1 MRAMDAALKA
11 LAEPRRREI
20 LRIVWSREVAASD
33 IAAHFDVT
41 RSAISQHLS
50 VLKDADLVSE
60 RREGT
65 RRYYRARTETIDELR
80 AFLDDYWTTGLSR
93 LRDAAERASGRTGS
107 MSKPRAVT
115 SEHASVIA
123 EAPRRKKRR

>member
-1 MRAMDAALKA
+1 MDAALKA

-50 VLKDADLVSE
+50 VLKEADLVSE

-65 RRYYRARTETIDELR
+65 RRYYRARTETMEELR
-80 AFLDDYWTTGLSR
+80 AFLDDYWTTGLNR
-93 LRDAAERASGRTGS
+93 LRDAAEASQ
-107 MSKPRAVT
+107 K
-115 SEHASVIA
+115 
-123 EAPRRKKRR
+123 RKKR

>member
-1 MRAMDAALKA
+1 MDAALKA

-20 LRIVWSREVAASD
+20 LRIVWDREVAASD

-50 VLKDADLVSE
+50 VLRAADLVSE

-65 RRYYRARTETIDELR
+65 RRYYRARTETVAELR
-80 AFLDDYWTTGLSR
+80 AFLDEYWTSGLGR
-93 LRDAAERASGRTGS
+93 LKAAAESAERAKGRRATAS
-107 MSKPRAVT
+107 DPRAAT
-115 SEHASVIA
+115 SEPATVNT
-123 EAPRRKKRR
+123 ERRRRAR

>member
-1 MRAMDAALKA
+1 MDAALKA

-50 VLKDADLVSE
+50 VLKEADLVSE

-65 RRYYRARTETIDELR
+65 RRYYRARTETMEELR
-80 AFLDDYWTTGLSR
+80 AFLDDYWTTGLNR
-93 LRDAAERASGRTGS
+93 LRDAAEAMEQASGRRRPAP
-107 MSKPRAVT
+107 KLRAAT
-115 SEHASVIA
+115 SEHATVIT
-123 EAPRRKKRR
+123 ERKKKR

>member
-1 MRAMDAALKA
+1 MDAALKA

-20 LRIVWSREVAASD
+20 LRIVWDREVAASD

-50 VLKDADLVSE
+50 VLRRADLVHE

-65 RRYYRARTETIDELR
+65 HRYYRARTETVAELR
-80 AFLDDYWTTGLSR
+80 AYLDEYWTGGLER
-93 LRDAAERASGRTGS
+93 LRAAAEQASGRR
-107 MSKPRAVT
+107 RATPSRRAAT
-115 SEHASVIA
+115 SEDATVDTQ
-123 EAPRRKKRR
+123 RRRRER

>member
-1 MRAMDAALKA
+1 MDAALKA

-20 LRIVWSREVAASD
+20 LRIVWDREVAASD

-41 RSAISQHLS
+41 RSAISQHLT
-50 VLKDADLVSE
+50 VLKEADHVTE

-80 AFLDDYWTTGLSR
+80 AFLDQYWTTGLAR
-93 LRDAAERASGRTGS
+93 LKAAAESTQ
-107 MSKPRAVT
+107 
-115 SEHASVIA
+115 
-123 EAPRRKKRR
+123 RRRRER

>member
-1 MRAMDAALKA
+1 MDAALKA

-41 RSAISQHLS
+41 RSAISQHLA
-50 VLKDADLVSE
+50 VLKEANLVSE

-65 RRYYRARTETIDELR
+65 RRYYRARPETMNELR
-80 AFLDDYWTTGLSR
+80 AFLDDYWTTGLNR
-93 LRDAAERASGRTGS
+93 LRDAAEASQ
-107 MSKPRAVT
+107 K
-115 SEHASVIA
+115 
-123 EAPRRKKRR
+123 RKKRI

>member
-1 MRAMDAALKA
+1 MDAALKA

-41 RSAISQHLS
+41 RSAISQHLT
-50 VLKDADLVSE
+50 VLKDADLVTE

-65 RRYYRARTETIDELR
+65 HRYYRARTETIEELR
-80 AFLDDYWTTGLSR
+80 AFLDDYWTTGLTR
-93 LRDAAERASGRTGS
+93 LRDAAEAAEQARGRRRT
-107 MSKPRAVT
+107 MPKPRAAT
-115 SEHASVIA
+115 SEHATVET
-123 EAPRRKKRR
+123 EASQRKRKR

>member
-1 MRAMDAALKA
+1 MDAALKA

-20 LRIVWSREVAASD
+20 LRIVWDHEVAASD

-50 VLKDADLVSE
+50 VLREADLVVE

-65 RRYYRARTETIDELR
+65 HRYYRAKPETVAELR
-80 AFLDDYWTTGLSR
+80 TFLDDYWTSGLGR
-93 LRDAAERASGRTGS
+93 LRVAAEAAER
-107 MSKPRAVT
+107 
-115 SEHASVIA
+115 
-123 EAPRRKKRR
+123 RRRDR